1 MQICKI
7 GKIEYAQSIYC
18 ISEIRYVI
26 IKFKSNRLLRFM
38 PQDVFSISHSGD
50 ILKCE
55 KFHFGRNGRKHN
67 KNCQRKVKK
76 DWRDAYGMIIEE
88 SDHFY
93 YNR

>member
-1 MQICKI
+1 M
-7 GKIEYAQSIYC
+7 C
-18 ISEIRYVI
+18 IRDS
-26 IKFKSNRLLRFM
+26 
-38 PQDVFSISHSGD
+38 SGD

-55 KFHFGRNGRKHN
+55 KFHFGRIGRKLS